1 VTGKT
6 KIYVSLVQIV
16 AAIPSV
22 MDVSM
27 PLRFSEFISIG
38 AIVNLDFFS
47 SAGVSCTRSY
57 DFIDYLL
64 IMTLAPFVVLLML
77 YSLYLL
83 QTSCYLL
90 HCPGRHR
97 GGGGDTE
104 NLKKK
109 HHKIVSSYLTVA
121 LMFLSFILPGIC
133 ISIFQTFVCVDLDSR
148 DLVSDSQKYLSVDYS
163 LSCTSERYL
172 WGYSY
177 AIAMVFVYP
186 VGVPL
191 FYFYLMYRKRHI
203 LLHRDEAEISEE
215 DLSSIEPLAFLFD
228 DYSPEFWYWEIIETF
243 RKVSLT
249 GALVLVSR
257 GTGFQIVVALVT
269 TQLFIKLYGYYGE
282 MAPTYLPPVATTI
295 S

>member
-1 VTGKT
+1 
-6 KIYVSLVQIV
+6 
-16 AAIPSV
+16 
-22 MDVSM
+22 VSM

-47 SAGVSCTRSY
+47 SAGVACTRSY

-64 IMTLAPFVVLLML
+64 IMTLAPFVILLLL

-83 QTSCYLL
+83 QTRASCLL
-90 HCPGRHR
+90 R
-97 GGGGDTE
+97 GGGDEEEERE

-109 HHKIVSSYLTVA
+109 RHKIVSSYLTVA

-148 DLVSDSQKYLSVDYS
+148 DLVSDSQKYLSADYS
-163 LSCTSERYL
+163 ISCTSERYL